1 VVEHNRDV
9 VCRGR
14 CCSTI
19 FWGFPICFFTDLG
32 VASLPGL
39 HAFGTIPMIRPI
51 ALGG

>member
-1 VVEHNRDV
+1 MWCVGVGVVLLFFS
-9 VCRGR
+9 G
-14 CCSTI
+14 SS
-19 FWGFPICFFTDLG
+19 ICFFTDLR